1 MTTDRT
7 GWFGHRFR
15 LTLTC
20 YALLATTLVLLG
32 LFVYIP
38 VVWAFSNSLYQFE
51 VGGDA
56 QFIGLR
62 NYREFLFE
70 DAVTWPSILNMA
82 ILTLL
87 AVAVRLT
94 IPLVV
99 AKLICALPHERGR
112 YLYRLLFL
120 IPIVVPAVAIQL
132 IWMNLVYAER
142 GLVNET
148 LIALGLGDWA
158 RGWLSDPRTA
168 LVAVAMVGFPFVFGF
183 EVLIYYAGL
192 ANIPASVNEAALLE
206 GCAGIRKFLLI
217 DVPMVMSQLK
227 LIVILTIIG
236 GLQSFEG
243 LIILTQGGPGFKT
256 TVPGLWMYYNAFS
269 FQRFGYACA
278 IGVCLFVV
286 IFGLTVL
293 NLRYFKSTEELE
305 GVR

>member
-1 MTTDRT
+1 MRSERP
-7 GWFGHRFR
+7 GWFGYRAR
-15 LTLTC
+15 QSLTC
-20 YALLATTLVLLG
+20 YALLAVTLGLLT
-32 LFVYIP
+32 LFVYVP
-38 VVWAFSNSLYQFE
+38 VVWAFSNSLFQFE

-70 DAVTWPSILNMA
+70 DTVTWPSFLNMT
-82 ILTLL
+82 ILTLI

-94 IPLVV
+94 APLGV
-99 AKLICALPHERGR
+99 AKLICSLPHERGR
-112 YLYRLLFL
+112 YFYRLLFL
-120 IPIVVPAVAIQL
+120 IPIVVPGVAVQL
-132 IWMNLVYAER
+132 IWVNLVYAER

-148 LIALGLGDWA
+148 LIMLGLADWA

-168 LVAVAMVGFPFVFGF
+168 LLAVAMIGFPFVFGF

-192 ANIPASVNEAALLE
+192 ANIPSSVNEAAALE
-206 GCAGIRKFLLI
+206 GCTGVKKFFLI
-217 DVPMVMSQLK
+217 DLPMVMSQIK

-236 GLQSFEG
+236 GIQGFEA
-243 LIILTQGGPGFKT
+243 LVILTQGGPGFKT

-278 IGVCLFVV
+278 IGVCLFVI
-286 IFGLTVL
+286 IFGLTVF
-293 NLRYFKSTEELE
+293 NLRYFRSTEELE

>member
-1 MTTDRT
+1 MTTDRQ
-7 GWFGHRFR
+7 GRFGYRLR
-15 LTLTC
+15 LTLSC
-20 YALLATTLVLLG
+20 YALLAATLVLLAV
-32 LFVYIP
+32 FVYVP

-51 VGGDA
+51 VGGESK
-56 QFIGLR
+56 FIGLR

-70 DAVTWPSILNMA
+70 DAVTWPSFLNMA
-82 ILTLL
+82 VLTLI

-94 IPLVV
+94 IPLIV
-99 AKLICALPHERGR
+99 AKLICSLPHERGR
-112 YLYRLLFL
+112 YFYRLLFL
-120 IPIVVPAVAIQL
+120 IPIVVPGVAVQL

-148 LIALGLGDWA
+148 LITLGLGEWA

-168 LVAVAMVGFPFVFGF
+168 LIAVAMVGFPFVFGF

-206 GCAGIRKFLLI
+206 GCTGIRKFFRI
-217 DVPMVMSQLK
+217 DIPMVMSQLK

-236 GLQSFEG
+236 GIQAFEG

-278 IGVCLFVV
+278 IGVCLFVI

-305 GVR
+305 GAR